1 MSHEKTAAAARS
13 SAASTRRASRALREE
28 LVVFCASFVWGVGAS
43 VRTLH
48 VYLPS
53 LVKHVAGAL
62 HQLSNPETRNGNTS
76 DEQKKTRQES
86 TAAAARRI
94 EGMPV
99 SFRHHEKT
107 RVLRNLRVA
116 ATKRDTLISLDGGG
130 QHDSYGQ
137 LPARGGSDI
146 ADENVALGEEDTEAE
161 TETPAGGLVVASAA
175 PPGPVTVKRPTRG
188 GAKSSRRKKAKVVS
202 FGDRD
207 DATAAA
213 AGGSKKRTARKQGSG
228 SDDETFDETF
238 GFDETFDFDW
248 HDLAVQRLLL
258 EGVPERYVVEEK
270 GLYAAENGNAGA
282 AGKSGWKQTGAKKCV
297 RGVGFGNGNNS
308 LDAVERVRRRV
319 AEDKAGSEFDFE
331 HVLPG
336 GVFLPGGVTWKAPRG
351 ISAVERFDKNAMDQ
365 IPDHEIDELI
375 RTPTEVALAVAVAES
390 ALGGGG
396 GEGLRGRKNTETK
409 TEKKKKRRPKKKNVR
424 TFRRRAKKTSAKRGT
439 GGNGLENSR

>member
-28 LVVFCASFVWGVGAS
+28 LVVFCASFVWGLGAS

-62 HQLSNPETRNGNTS
+62 HQLSNLETRNGNTS

-86 TAAAARRI
+86 TTAAARRI

-116 ATKRDTLISLDGGG
+116 VTKRDTLISLDGGG

-137 LPARGGSDI
+137 LPARGGSDV
-146 ADENVALGEEDTEAE
+146 ADENIALGEEDTEAE
-161 TETPAGGLVVASAA
+161 TETPAGGLVVASAV

-228 SDDETFDETF
+228 SDDETF

-390 ALGGGG
+390 ALGGGRG
-396 GEGLRGRKNTETK
+396 GGFEGTKEYENENGKEKETPPE
-409 TEKKKKRRPKKKNVR
+409 EKKREDVSAPREKDERETRDGGKR
-424 TFRRRAKKTSAKRGT
+424 FRK
-439 GGNGLENSR
+439 

>member
-28 LVVFCASFVWGVGAS
+28 LVVFCASFVWGLGAS

-62 HQLSNPETRNGNTS
+62 HQLSNLETRNGNTS

-86 TAAAARRI
+86 TTAAARRI

-137 LPARGGSDI
+137 LPARGGSDV
-146 ADENVALGEEDTEAE
+146 ADENIALGEEDTEAE
-161 TETPAGGLVVASAA
+161 TETPAGGLVVASAV

-228 SDDETFDETF
+228 SDDETF

-396 GEGLRGRKNTETK
+396 GGGVWGAERIRKR
-409 TEKKKKRRPKKKNVR
+409 KRKRKRNPA
-424 TFRRRAKKTSAKRGT
+424 RRKKT
-439 GGNGLENSR
+439 

>member
-28 LVVFCASFVWGVGAS
+28 LVVFCASFVWGLGAS

-62 HQLSNPETRNGNTS
+62 HQLSNLETRNGNTS

-86 TAAAARRI
+86 TTAAARRI

-116 ATKRDTLISLDGGG
+116 VTKRDTLISLDGGG

-137 LPARGGSDI
+137 LPARGGSDV
-146 ADENVALGEEDTEAE
+146 ADENIALGEEDTEAE
-161 TETPAGGLVVASAA
+161 TETPAGGLVVASAV

-228 SDDETFDETF
+228 SDDETF

-336 GVFLPGGVTWKAPRG
+336 GAFLPGGVTWKAPRG

-396 GEGLRGRKNTETK
+396 GGGFEGTKEYENENGKEKETPPE
-409 TEKKKKRRPKKKNVR
+409 EKKREDVSAPREKDERETRDGGKR
-424 TFRRRAKKTSAKRGT
+424 FRK
-439 GGNGLENSR
+439 